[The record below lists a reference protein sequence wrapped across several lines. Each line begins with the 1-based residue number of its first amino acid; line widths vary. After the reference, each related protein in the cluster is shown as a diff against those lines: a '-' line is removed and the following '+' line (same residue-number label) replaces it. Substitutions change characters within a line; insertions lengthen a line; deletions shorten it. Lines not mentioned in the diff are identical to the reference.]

1 LDSTTRKP
9 LIAVLE
15 RVTLQNN
22 IEALLSKGFD
32 ELMDDNRTS
41 DLARMYSLFTR
52 VNGLRKM
59 KEAWNTYI
67 KKRGTELVTD
77 EEKDKT
83 MVPELLKFKAKL
95 DTLLKEAFQ
104 KNDDFAYALKEAFEH
119 FINVRQNAPAELIAK
134 FVDSKLRAGKNKATS
149 DEQIESLLDQV
160 MAIFRFI
167 NGKDVFEAFYKK
179 DLAKRLLLS
188 KSASIDAEKAMISK
202 LKTECGANFTNKLE
216 GMFKDIDLS
225 KDIMDA
231 FNESKYKD
239 ELKAG
244 IDLHVYVL
252 TTGYWPPYTPVEI
265 KLPKELTEYQD
276 VFKQF
281 YLSKYSGRRLVWQH
295 SLGHCTLKAFFPKG
309 KKELS
314 VSLFQTIV
322 LMLFNDAEE
331 LSCKEILEATGLDD
345 SKGELKRTLQSLAC
359 GKVRVLVK
367 EPKGIPVNENDKF
380 RFRND
385 FSAKL
390 HRIKI
395 NSIQMKETII
405 ENIKTK
411 QNVFQDRQYQIDAAI
426 VRIMKTRKK
435 LSHNLLISELYNQ
448 LKFPI
453 KPADLKKRIESLIE
467 REYLERDP
475 ESNTTYNYLA

>member
-1 LDSTTRKP
+1 
-9 LIAVLE
+9 
-15 RVTLQNN
+15 
-22 IEALLSKGFD
+22 
-32 ELMDDNRTS
+32 
-41 DLARMYSLFTR
+41 
-52 VNGLRKM
+52 
-59 KEAWNTYI
+59 
-67 KKRGTELVTD
+67 
-77 EEKDKT
+77 
-83 MVPELLKFKAKL
+83 
-95 DTLLKEAFQ
+95 
-104 KNDDFAYALKEAFEH
+104 
-119 FINVRQNAPAELIAK
+119 
-134 FVDSKLRAGKNKATS
+134 VDSKLRAGKNKATS